1 MADPEEPLEVRSE
14 RWQSLKG
21 LDIASVDLGPICVV
35 LMLTLI
41 CMAVMMLLA
50 KSGAEQARQAQPS
63 SQAKG
68 PAPRPKPAQ
77 PLTEPAQQQTW
88 TPPFPTRPPIES
100 RQPNPQP

>member
-68 PAPRPKPAQ
+68 SAPRPKPAQ
-77 PLTEPAQQQTW
+77 PVTEPAQQQAW
-88 TPPFPTRPPIES
+88 TPALRT
-100 RQPNPQP
+100 

>member
-50 KSGAEQARQAQPS
+50 KSGAEQAQQARQGQQAPQTKDPVPRQQP
-63 SQAKG
+63 A
-68 PAPRPKPAQ
+68 RPVA
-77 PLTEPAQQQTW
+77 EPVQQQTW
-88 TPPFPTRPPIES
+88 MPALRT
-100 RQPNPQP
+100 